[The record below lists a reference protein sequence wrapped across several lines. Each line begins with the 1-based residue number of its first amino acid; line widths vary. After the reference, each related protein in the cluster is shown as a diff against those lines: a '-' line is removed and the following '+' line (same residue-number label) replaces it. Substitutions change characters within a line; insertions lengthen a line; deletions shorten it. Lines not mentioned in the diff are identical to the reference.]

1 MSSQC
6 LYTVGN
12 RASLSD
18 WVIYLCSEV
27 ATQNGVTIMNCC
39 NYLCE
44 LCKSIHIV
52 ERKLLSQS
60 KKYLLMMS
68 NFCEDGNIF
77 KNIISIVFAQNVSNE
92 EKNKFLE
99 KSVNFSSESSK
110 DT

>member
-1 MSSQC
+1 
-6 LYTVGN
+6 
-12 RASLSD
+12 
-18 WVIYLCSEV
+18 
-27 ATQNGVTIMNCC
+27 
-39 NYLCE
+39 
-44 LCKSIHIV
+44 
-52 ERKLLSQS
+52 
-60 KKYLLMMS
+60 MMS